1 MMPGQQ
7 PVPSSPRAAPRRPE
21 TLRLEPVY
29 ATHPSREAFEAF
41 IADRYRLAYG
51 ARILRFL
58 PHLLGVRDRLSGWRA
73 GAGYAAAAEQALFL
87 ERYLDGPVEQ
97 AIAHAGGRAATRCG
111 IVEVGNLAS
120 ASTGI
125 ARALVPSLALHFNR
139 LGYAW
144 VAFTATRAL
153 RNTFHRL
160 GLRPLA
166 LAAADP
172 ARLED
177 AGASWGS
184 YYRQDPV
191 VVACEI
197 AQGLRVWGY
206 A

>member
-7 PVPSSPRAAPRRPE
+7 PVRSAPRAARPPAA
-21 TLRLEPVY
+21 LRLEPVH
-29 ATHPSREAFEAF
+29 AAHPARADFEAF
-41 IADRYRLAYG
+41 IAARFRLAYG
-51 ARILRFL
+51 ARVTRFL
-58 PHLLGVRDRLSGWRA
+58 PHLLGVRDRLAGWRA
-73 GAGYAAAAEQALFL
+73 GAGYAAADAQPLFL
-87 ERYLDGPVEQ
+87 ERYLDCPVER
-97 AIAHAGGRAATRCG
+97 AIAAIGGRLAARHG

-120 ASTGI
+120 MTVGT
-125 ARALVPSLALHFNR
+125 ARALIPALALHLDR

-144 VAFTATRAL
+144 VTFTATRAL

-166 LAAADP
+166 LAPADP

-177 AGASWGS
+177 GGAGWGT
-184 YYRQDPV
+184 YYDHDPA

-197 AQGLRVWGY
+197 AQGLRTWGY